1 MTQLFLAD
9 PDFAEYGNLYFA
21 AASGSPRFAGKL
33 FGLLDDPRP
42 FEAVTSVESAKALIT
57 EFAGEPADEVLA
69 RFEPAGRFER
79 SGLLS
84 PAA

>member
-1 MTQLFLAD
+1 VA
-9 PDFAEYGNLYFA
+9 
-21 AASGSPRFAGKL
+21 
-33 FGLLDDPRP
+33 
-42 FEAVTSVESAKALIT
+42 SVESAKALIT